1 MPAQRVPATPSRRQI
16 VFAASAAAA
25 VAALPSPLDP
35 SAHAAPSAS
44 PAGSIDSS
52 ATTGATDPAGPES
65 ARTSAAEPLLTA
77 FPLSQVRLLDSP
89 FLANMRRTCAY
100 LRFVDIDRLLHTFR
114 GNVGLPSTAEPCG
127 GWEAPNVQLR
137 GHTTGHLLSALA
149 QAHANTGD
157 TVHADKGRALVSALA
172 QCQQAAPSAGFHRGY
187 LSAFPESVFDQL
199 ETGGKPWAPYYT
211 LHKIMAGLLDQY
223 QLSGNRQAFEV
234 LLEKAAWVDARTA
247 PLSHELMQT
256 VLKVEFGGM
265 NDVLTRLY
273 QVTGDSA
280 HLRTAQRFD
289 HEDLYTPLAAGRD
302 ELAGR
307 HANTEIAK
315 VVGAVPGYEATGD
328 PRYLDVADTFWTTV
342 VRHHSYAIGG
352 NSNQELFGP
361 PDEIVSR
368 LSEVTCENCNSYN
381 MLKLGRQL
389 FLHRPHRAEY
399 MDHYE
404 WTLYNQMLGE
414 QDPDSEHGFVTY
426 YTGLWAGSQRQPKGG
441 LGAAPGSYSGDYD
454 NFSCDHGTGLETHTK
469 FADSIYFRSHA
480 PRSRPTLYVN
490 LFIPSEVRWPEAGVT
505 LRQESAHPTGDRT
518 RLTVTDGTARFTM
531 KIRIPSW
538 VSDTGRPATL
548 QVNGRRIAVPLRPG
562 SYTAVERVWR
572 TGDVVELALPRRPVW
587 RPAPDNPQVSALS
600 VGPLVLAGEYGDT
613 ALATLPTILPDTLQA
628 APGRPTEFTAVA
640 GGRTVTLRPFHQ
652 VQHQHY
658 NVYWAHTPRP
668 SRERDIARYPLSEG
682 SGVTASDTTGTF
694 AGATL
699 AGGATWTRDGDAT
712 ALAFDG
718 VSGHLAL
725 PVGLLSGLN
734 ELTVSVRVR
743 VDSLAPSARVFD
755 LGYHKDTYLF
765 LAATTGA
772 GRARA
777 ALKIA
782 GMEAEDVVD
791 GTAPLPV
798 GRWTHVALTL
808 GGGIGVLYVDGTE
821 VGRNAS
827 MVSGPLLLGATSRN
841 YLGRSQNTTHPY
853 LHGAVRDFRLR
864 NRALSAADVAR
875 LASG

>member
-1 MPAQRVPATPSRRQI
+1 M
-16 VFAASAAAA
+16 
-25 VAALPSPLDP
+25 DP
-35 SAHAAPSAS
+35 SAHAVPSTVTPEA
-44 PAGSIDSS
+44 DSERVERRR
-52 ATTGATDPAGPES
+52 GQ
-65 ARTSAAEPLLTA
+65 PLLTA

-89 FLANMRRTCAY
+89 FLENMRRTCAY

-149 QAHANTGD
+149 QAHATTGD
-157 TVHADKGRALVSALA
+157 TVYADKGRALVSALA
-172 QCQQAAPSAGFHRGY
+172 RCQQAAPSAGFHRGY

-199 ETGGKPWAPYYT
+199 EAGGKPWAPYYT

-223 QLSGNRQAFEV
+223 QLSGNQKAFEV

-247 PLSHELMQT
+247 PLSHERMQT
-256 VLKVEFGGM
+256 LLNVEFGGM
-265 NDVLTRLY
+265 NDILTRLY

-315 VVGAVPGYEATGD
+315 VVGAVPGYEATGGS
-328 PRYLDVADTFWTTV
+328 RYLDIADTFWTTV

-469 FADSIYFRSHA
+469 FADSIYFRSNA
-480 PRSRPTLYVN
+480 PQSPPILYVN
-490 LFIPSEVRWPEAGVT
+490 LFIPSEVHWSGTGVT
-505 LRQESAHPTGDRT
+505 LRQETAYPTGDRT
-518 RLTVTDGTARFTM
+518 HLTVTAGIARFSM

-538 VSDTGRPATL
+538 AAETGRPPTL
-548 QVNGRRIAVPLRPG
+548 KVNGRRSVAPLRPG
-562 SYTAVERVWR
+562 AYATVERLWQA
-572 TGDVVELALPRRPVW
+572 GDTVELVLPRRPVW
-587 RPAPDNPQVSALS
+587 RAAPDNPQVSSLS
-600 VGPLVLAGEYGDT
+600 YGPLVLAGQYGDT
-613 ALATLPTILPDTLQA
+613 APATLPTILPDTLRA
-628 APGRPTEFTAVA
+628 APGRPTGFTAVA
-640 GGRTVTLRPFHQ
+640 DSHTVTLRPFHE
-652 VQHQHY
+652 VQHQRY

-668 SRERDIARYPLSEG
+668 SHERDIARYPLREG
-682 SGVTASDTTGTF
+682 SGTTAADTTGTF
-694 AGATL
+694 PDAVL
-699 AGGATWTRDGDAT
+699 AGGATWTRDGDA
-712 ALAFDG
+712 AAVAFDG
-718 VSGHLAL
+718 AGGHLAL
-725 PVGLLSGLN
+725 PPGLLSGLD

-755 LGYHKDTYLF
+755 LGYHKETYLF

-772 GRARA
+772 RRARA

-782 GMEAEDVVD
+782 GMEAEDVMD
-791 GTAPLPV
+791 ATEPLPV

-808 GGGIGVLYVDGTE
+808 GGGTGVLYVDGTE
-821 VGRNAS
+821 AGRNTT

-853 LHGAVRDFRLR
+853 LHGAVRDFRLH
-864 NRALSAADVAR
+864 NRALSPMEVAR